1 MHARTIVVA
10 AVALLSSN
18 VIAQDRP
25 KFYFPR
31 QVKREI
37 SNTTSNSAEDS
48 SSSSTKRDLLG
59 DLLGVLTGGSTAE
72 TAAPVAS
79 VAPVSSVA
87 SVAPGVVKTVIISN
101 TVVVNNGVTTTLG
114 QAPPSSAAA
123 TTATG
128 ASSVKPPLIVLP
140 TLSLGLSSVLDP
152 LLSSS
157 SATDGITGP
166 SGALGSSG
174 VLAPAPTATTASGVT
189 FSGTGTGVSSS
200 TDTTDPDYETLSPSS
215 SSTGGGLLSSLL
227 GGLNPDPTDTATGI
241 ATGTA
246 TGTGVT
252 TTFAPSTSESASA
265 SSTGLESILS
275 SIISSGTAGTGV
287 TVFPTQS
294 GTNSTTLRVPPV
306 PTVSTGGDI
315 SSHRGNGTAIVLPP
329 TTTQKPT
336 SLSATATA
344 TATETATDIPTT
356 TAAAVPTTSDWV
368 GSSILIQTTQTG
380 QKATTTSA
388 IPSGIPTTLP
398 QVVAPL
404 TGVPTAKVGY
414 TLIQVGFTYAL
425 NYEFVVANSMS
436 SAQIF
441 TYLPKGIAYGLEIPE
456 TDVIM
461 HSLQPYDTSRSL
473 NYITTLALAYI
484 PTKVVSNLGIMIHV
498 PVSRL
503 YKNPSEPVAVIM
515 SSINPSIPITVGSGL
530 DGTDPAATTGGDGS
544 SPTSGGKDST
554 SGNGGLF
561 DSNTQDN
568 QSASAKG
575 MTAGIATGAV
585 AAAAAYGAAMFFI
598 ARRYKKRKLSHR
610 RARSLMN
617 PGEMMEATGGSPALP
632 GGAYMSGGRQST
644 GSGESGSGASGDR
657 QSRGSGRSAG
667 NSARTAQISGPM
679 MAENS
684 LGWN

>member
-37 SNTTSNSAEDS
+37 SNTTSDPVDDS

-59 DLLGVLTGGSTAE
+59 DLLGVLTGGSAPPTG
-72 TAAPVAS
+72 APVAS
-79 VAPVSSVA
+79 VKPVA
-87 SVAPGVVKTVIISN
+87 STAVVEPGVVKTVIISN
-101 TVVVNNGVTTTLG
+101 TVVVNNGVTTTLAA
-114 QAPPSSAAA
+114 APPSSAAA
-123 TTATG
+123 TTASKV
-128 ASSVKPPLIVLP
+128 SSEIPPLIVLP
-140 TLSLGLSSVLDP
+140 TISLGLSSVLDP
-152 LLSSS
+152 ILSPP
-157 SATDGITGP
+157 SATDGITAP
-166 SGALGSSG
+166 SGVLGSSG
-174 VLAPAPTATTASGVT
+174 VLAPAPTASTASSGVT
-189 FSGTGTGVSSS
+189 FSGTAGTGVSSS
-200 TDTTDPDYETLSPSS
+200 TDATDPNYQTLEPSS
-215 SSTGGGLLSSLL
+215 SSGGGGFLSSILS
-227 GGLNPDPTDTATGI
+227 GLNPDPTG
-241 ATGTA
+241 
-246 TGTGVT
+246 TGTGTGAT
-252 TTFAPSTSESASA
+252 TTFAPSTSSATPTT
-265 SSTGLESILS
+265 SSTDLESMIS
-275 SIISSGTAGTGV
+275 SIISSGSAGTGV
-287 TVFPTQS
+287 TVFPTGS
-294 GTNSTTLRVPPV
+294 GSNSTSVRVTPAP
-306 PTVSTGGDI
+306 TGGDTTSI
-315 SSHRGNGTAIVLPP
+315 RGNGTTIVLPP
-329 TTTQKPT
+329 TTTKKPT
-336 SLSATATA
+336 SVPSLTSLTSL
-344 TATETATDIPTT
+344 TDIPTT

-380 QKATTTSA
+380 GKATTTTA
-388 IPSGIPTTLP
+388 IASGIPSTLP

-404 TGVPTAKVGY
+404 TGVPNAKAGF

-441 TYLPKGIAYGLEIPE
+441 SYLPKGIAYGLEIKE
-456 TDVIM
+456 SDVIM

-484 PTKVVSNLGIMIHV
+484 PSNVVSNLGIMIHV

-530 DGTDPAATTGGDGS
+530 DGTDPAAPGSTDGS
-544 SPTSGGKDST
+544 SPTPDDKDSGN
-554 SGNGGLF
+554 GNGGLF
-561 DSNTQDN
+561 DSNNENN
-568 QSASAKG
+568 QTPGAKG

-585 AAAAAYGAAMFFI
+585 VAAAAYGAAMFFI
-598 ARRYKKRKLSHR
+598 ARRYKRRKLSHR
-610 RARSLMN
+610 RARSMMN

-632 GGAYMSGGRQST
+632 GGVYMSGGRQST

-657 QSRGSGRSAG
+657 HSSGSGRSAG

>member
-37 SNTTSNSAEDS
+37 SNNTSHSVE
-48 SSSSTKRDLLG
+48 STKRDLLG
-59 DLLGVLTGGSTAE
+59 DLLGVLTGGSAPE
-72 TAAPVAS
+72 TGAPVAS
-79 VAPVSSVA
+79 VAPVGSVA

-114 QAPPSSAAA
+114 QAPPSSAAGTAAAITAA
-123 TTATG
+123 TTASG
-128 ASSVKPPLIVLP
+128 VSSEQPPLIVLP
-140 TLSLGLSSVLDP
+140 TLSLGLSSILDP
-152 LLSSS
+152 ILSPSS
-157 SATDGITGP
+157 VADGITGP
-166 SGALGSSG
+166 SGILGSSG
-174 VLAPAPTATTASGVT
+174 VLAPAPTGTTASGVT
-189 FSGTGTGVSSS
+189 YSGTGTGVSSS
-200 TDTTDPDYETLSPSS
+200 TDSTDPDYQTLGPSS
-215 SSTGGGLLSSLL
+215 SSGGGGLLSSIL
-227 GGLNPDPTDTATGI
+227 GGLDP
-241 ATGTA
+241 
-246 TGTGVT
+246 TGTGSGTGAT
-252 TTFAPSTSESASA
+252 TTFAPSTSTAIPTT
-265 SSTGLESILS
+265 SSTDLESMIS
-275 SIISSGTAGTGV
+275 SIISSGSGTAGTGV
-287 TVFPTQS
+287 TVFPTGS
-294 GTNSTTLRVPPV
+294 GTNSTTQRLPPV
-306 PTVSTGGDI
+306 QTGGDT
-315 SSHRGNGTAIVLPP
+315 SSQRGNGTTVVVLPP
-329 TTTQKPT
+329 TTTKKPV
-336 SLSATATA
+336 SVSVSP
-344 TATETATDIPTT
+344 TEIPTT
-356 TAAAVPTTSDWV
+356 TATSAEAVPTTSDWV

-380 QKATTTSA
+380 EKATTTVA
-388 IPSGIPTTLP
+388 IPSGIPSSLP

-404 TGVPTAKVGY
+404 TGVPTAKAGY

-425 NYEFVVANSMS
+425 NYQFVVANSMS

-441 TYLPKGIAYGLEIPE
+441 TYLPKGIAYGLEIQE
-456 TDVIM
+456 SDVIM

-484 PTKVVSNLGIMIHV
+484 PTNVVSNLGIMIHV

-503 YKNPSEPVAVIM
+503 YKNPSEPVDVIM

-530 DGTDPAATTGGDGS
+530 DGSDPSVPASGAGSTAT
-544 SPTSGGKDST
+544 PGGKDSGN
-554 SGNGGLF
+554 GNGGIF
-561 DSNTQDN
+561 DTNENN
-568 QSASAKG
+568 QTPGAKG

-585 AAAAAYGAAMFFI
+585 VAAAAYGAAMFFI
-598 ARRYKKRKLSHR
+598 ARRYKRRKLSHR

-617 PGEMMEATGGSPALP
+617 PAEMTEASGSAALP
-632 GGAYMSGGRQST
+632 GGVFMSGGRQST
-644 GSGESGSGASGDR
+644 GSGESGSASSGDR

>member
-37 SNTTSNSAEDS
+37 SNNTSNSVEDT
-48 SSSSTKRDLLG
+48 SSSSTKRDLIG
-59 DLLGVLTGGSTAE
+59 DLLGALTGGAAPE
-72 TAAPVAS
+72 TGAPVAT
-79 VAPVSSVA
+79 VKPVA
-87 SVAPGVVKTVIISN
+87 SDVGVAPGVVKTVIVSN
-101 TVVVNNGVTTTLG
+101 TVVVENGVTTTLG
-114 QAPPSSAAA
+114 QAAPSSAAA
-123 TTATG
+123 TTASAGSTG
-128 ASSVKPPLIVLP
+128 PVPPLIVLP
-140 TLSLGLSSVLDP
+140 TISLGLSSILDP
-152 LLSSS
+152 ILSPS

-166 SGALGSSG
+166 SGVLGSSG
-174 VLAPAPTATTASGVT
+174 VLAPAPTASTASGVT
-189 FSGTGTGVSSS
+189 FSGTGTGASS
-200 TDTTDPDYETLSPSS
+200 TGTSDPDYQSLSPSS
-215 SSTGGGLLSSLL
+215 SSDGGGLLSSII
-227 GGLNPDPTDTATGI
+227 GGLDPTPTPTPSG
-241 ATGTA
+241 
-246 TGTGVT
+246 TGTGTGAT
-252 TTFAPSTSESASA
+252 TTFEPSTSSATPTA
-265 SSTGLESILS
+265 SSTDLESILS

-287 TVFPTQS
+287 TVFPTGS
-294 GTNSTTLRVPPV
+294 GTTNFPTGSGANSTTHHLPPV
-306 PTVSTGGDI
+306 QTGGDT

-329 TTTQKPT
+329 PTTTKKPI
-336 SLSATATA
+336 SP
-344 TATETATDIPTT
+344 TEIPTT
-356 TAAAVPTTSDWV
+356 TAAEAVPTTSDWV

-380 QKATTTSA
+380 AQATTTVA
-388 IPSGIPTTLP
+388 IPSGIPSTLP

-404 TGVPTAKVGY
+404 TGVPAAKVGY

-425 NYEFVVANSMS
+425 NYQFVVANSMS

-441 TYLPKGIAYGLEIPE
+441 TYLPKGIAYGLEIKE
-456 TDVIM
+456 SDVIM

-503 YKNPSEPVAVIM
+503 YKNPSEPVDIIM

-530 DGTDPAATTGGDGS
+530 DGSDPAATGSGDGA
-544 SPTSGGKDST
+544 SPTAGGKDSGKG
-554 SGNGGLF
+554 SGGIF
-561 DSNTQDN
+561 DNNENN
-568 QSASAKG
+568 QTPGAKG

-585 AAAAAYGAAMFFI
+585 VAAAAYGAAMFFI
-598 ARRYKKRKLSHR
+598 ARRYKRRKLSHR

-644 GSGESGSGASGDR
+644 GSGESGPGSSGDR

>member
-37 SNTTSNSAEDS
+37 SNTTSNSIEDS
-48 SSSSTKRDLLG
+48 SSSSTKRDVLG
-59 DLLGVLTGGSTAE
+59 DLLGVLTGGSAPATG
-72 TAAPVAS
+72 APVAS
-79 VAPVSSVA
+79 VAPPTSIEG
-87 SVAPGVVKTVIISN
+87 VAPGVVKTVIISN
-101 TVVVNNGVTTTLG
+101 TVVVNNGVTTTLP
-114 QAPPSSAAA
+114 QAPASSAAA
-123 TTATG
+123 TTASG
-128 ASSVKPPLIVLP
+128 VSSVKPPLIVLP
-140 TLSLGLSSVLDP
+140 TLSLGLSSILDP
-152 LLSSS
+152 ILSPS
-157 SATDGITGP
+157 SATDGITAP
-166 SGALGSSG
+166 SGILGSSG
-174 VLAPAPTATTASGVT
+174 VLAPEPTASTTSGVSA
-189 FSGTGTGVSSS
+189 SGTGTGVSSS
-200 TDTTDPDYETLSPSS
+200 TGTDADYQTLTPSS
-215 SSTGGGLLSSLL
+215 SSDGGLLSSLL
-227 GGLNPDPTDTATGI
+227 GGLNPDPTG
-241 ATGTA
+241 
-246 TGTGVT
+246 TGTGTGAT
-252 TTFAPSTSESASA
+252 TTFAPSTSSETPTA
-265 SSTGLESILS
+265 SSTGLESMIS
-275 SIISSGTAGTGV
+275 SIISGTAAGTGVPV
-287 TVFPTQS
+287 TVFPTGS
-294 GTNSTTLRVPPV
+294 GTNSTTIRVPPA
-306 PTVSTGGDI
+306 PTGGDTT
-315 SSHRGNGTAIVLPP
+315 SHRNNGTAIVLPP

-336 SLSATATA
+336 SL
-344 TATETATDIPTT
+344 TDIPTT
-356 TAAAVPTTSDWV
+356 TPTAPATTATTEDVPTTSDWV

-380 QKATTTSA
+380 PKATTTAA
-388 IPSGIPTTLP
+388 IPSGIPSSLP

-441 TYLPKGIAYGLEIPE
+441 TYLPKGIAYGLEIKVS
-456 TDVIM
+456 DVIM

-473 NYITTLALAYI
+473 GYITTLALAYI
-484 PTKVVSNLGIMIHV
+484 PTKVVSNLDIMIHV

-530 DGTDPAATTGGDGS
+530 DGSDPSVPAGGAGS
-544 SPTSGGKDST
+544 SPTGSGKDSG
-554 SGNGGLF
+554 SGNGGIF
-561 DSNTQDN
+561 NNNVNN
-568 QSASAKG
+568 QTPGAKG

-598 ARRYKKRKLSHR
+598 ARRYKRRKLSHR
-610 RARSLMN
+610 RTRSLMN

-632 GGAYMSGGRQST
+632 GGAQMSGGRQST
-644 GSGESGSGASGDR
+644 GSGESISDGSGDR
-657 QSRGSGRSAG
+657 HSRGSGRSAG

>member
-37 SNTTSNSAEDS
+37 SNTTSNSIEDS

-59 DLLGVLTGGSTAE
+59 DLLGVLTGG
-72 TAAPVAS
+72 APVAS
-79 VAPVSSVA
+79 VAPPTSVEG
-87 SVAPGVVKTVIISN
+87 VAPGVVKTIIISN
-101 TVVVNNGVTTTLG
+101 TVVVNDGMTTTLP
-114 QAPPSSAAA
+114 QAPASSAAA
-123 TTATG
+123 TTASG
-128 ASSVKPPLIVLP
+128 VSSVKPPLIVLP
-140 TLSLGLSSVLDP
+140 TLSLGLSSILDP
-152 LLSSS
+152 ILSPS
-157 SATDGITGP
+157 SATDGITAP
-166 SGALGSSG
+166 SGVLGSSG
-174 VLAPAPTATTASGVT
+174 VLAPEPTATTT
-189 FSGTGTGVSSS
+189 S
-200 TDTTDPDYETLSPSS
+200 TDSATETGASSPTETSDADFQTLEPSTSS
-215 SSTGGGLLSSLL
+215 DGGLLSSLL
-227 GGLNPDPTDTATGI
+227 SGIIPDPTG
-241 ATGTA
+241 
-246 TGTGVT
+246 TGTGTGAT
-252 TTFAPSTSESASA
+252 TTFAPSTSTETPTA
-265 SSTGLESILS
+265 SSTGLESLIS
-275 SIISSGTAGTGV
+275 SIISSETAGPGTGTGV
-287 TVFPTQS
+287 PTTAFPTAS
-294 GTNSTTLRVPPV
+294 GTNSTTIRLPPV
-306 PTVSTGGDI
+306 ETGSDTT
-315 SSHRGNGTAIVLPP
+315 SLRNNGTAIVLPP

-336 SLSATATA
+336 SL
-344 TATETATDIPTT
+344 TDIPTT
-356 TAAAVPTTSDWV
+356 TPAAPTTTATTEGVPTTSDWV
-368 GSSILIQTTQTG
+368 GSSILIQTTPTG
-380 QKATTTSA
+380 PKPTTTTA
-388 IPSGIPTTLP
+388 IPSGIPSTLP

-441 TYLPKGIAYGLEIPE
+441 SYLPKGIAYGLEIKE
-456 TDVIM
+456 SDVIM

-473 NYITTLALAYI
+473 GYITTLALAYI
-484 PTKVVSNLGIMIHV
+484 PTKVVSNLDIMIHV

-530 DGTDPAATTGGDGS
+530 DGSDPAVPAGGAGS
-544 SPTSGGKDST
+544 SPTPGGNDSGT
-554 SGNGGLF
+554 ENGGIF
-561 DSNTQDN
+561 DTN
-568 QSASAKG
+568 QNNQTPGAKG

-585 AAAAAYGAAMFFI
+585 VAAAAYGAAMFFI
-598 ARRYKKRKLSHR
+598 ARRYKRRKLSHR
-610 RARSLMN
+610 RTRSLMN

-632 GGAYMSGGRQST
+632 GGVYMSGGRQST
-644 GSGESGSGASGDR
+644 GSGESSSDASADR
-657 QSRGSGRSAG
+657 HSRGSGRSAG